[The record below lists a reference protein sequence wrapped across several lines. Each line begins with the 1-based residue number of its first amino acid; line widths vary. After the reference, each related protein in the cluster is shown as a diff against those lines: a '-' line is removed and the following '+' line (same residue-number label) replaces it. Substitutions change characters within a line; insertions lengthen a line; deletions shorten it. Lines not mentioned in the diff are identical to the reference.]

1 MADHLSAFVARAIP
15 QAGGAVP
22 ILFVSGAQ
30 GIGKSTALQRVIDSA
45 PHRIAGMSLD
55 DFYLTR
61 AERARL
67 SESVHP
73 LSGTRGPP
81 GTHDVALLGQT
92 LDALRHGS
100 GGVPVPVFDKRRDD
114 RLPTEEWRALP
125 ARPDAILVEG
135 WMMGVLADFAS
146 LETPPLNA
154 VEAAPGALAWRR
166 WQEEQLAGPY
176 AALWDRADAFCHF
189 DAPGFDCVLRWRT
202 EQEAQNQ
209 GVTLADL
216 PEARK
221 DWVRNFIAHY
231 ERLTRRMLSGGRRE
245 GAVVKVGVDRGVI
258 GGSCPALRD

>member
-1 MADHLSAFVARAIP
+1 MPGMAAPLSAFVDAALARA
-15 QAGGAVP
+15 GGTPP

-30 GIGKSTALQRVIDSA
+30 GIGKSTALSRVIETS
-45 PHRIAGMSLD
+45 PHRLIGMSLD

-61 AERARL
+61 AERAQL

-73 LSGTRGPP
+73 LSETRGPP
-81 GTHDVALLGQT
+81 GTHDVALLTET
-92 LDALRHGS
+92 LSDLQQGNAPVR
-100 GGVPVPVFDKRRDD
+100 VPIFDKRRDD
-114 RLPTEEWRALP
+114 RLPTEDWRALP
-125 ARPDAILVEG
+125 SRPDAILLEG
-135 WMMGVLADFAS
+135 WMMGVLPDFAS

-202 EQEAQNQ
+202 QQEAQNQ
-209 GVTLADL
+209 GVALADL

-231 ERLTRRMLSGGRRE
+231 ERLTRRMLSGTRRE
-245 GAVVKVGVDRGVI
+245 GVVVKVSADRDV
-258 GGSCPALRD
+258 A